1 MGLIASLAPSSPSIP
16 FVNKHLFILS
26 GTDLSPEPDEKRE
39 INDPEPDWTSKERL
53 ADEPEPILYGLI
65 AELLNQMRMPE
76 GKEEWNQQRQII
88 LTRVT
93 FTDEKEGRV

>member
-39 INDPEPDWTSKERL
+39 INDPEPDFTQRQGKAQS
-53 ADEPEPILYGLI
+53 PVGFT
-65 AELLNQMRMPE
+65 AELLHEPDCP
-76 GKEEWNQQRQII
+76 
-88 LTRVT
+88 LPL
-93 FTDEKEGRV
+93 